1 MNRNQLTAFVIAY
14 ENRKLVRAAEKL
26 YVSQSAISQQL
37 KKLEEE
43 LDTELFVHKK
53 GEITPSEYGE
63 LFYPYAKEAL
73 AAVARGEDAIRRQ
86 KQTDRKLVIYLYSY
100 NGESAISQATRAFQ
114 EAYPEILLE
123 LRRSVAPTEFHVAE
137 HALYFA
143 NEAWTLGRNL
153 HFVPLYRAHYIC
165 VMRKQDAPADC
176 TGLYPKD
183 ILHMINYFPPG
194 RNGRRAPLLEEIQ
207 AMLPKEN
214 LRFSPDLPTSLL
226 NISVSGGV
234 CICPDYLSYSQ
245 GLVGIPYCP
254 EHSFGVGLAYVG
266 TPTANM
272 EKFLEYVKAWLSH
285 NWLDR

>member
-63 LFYPYAKEAL
+63 LFYPYAKEAI

-86 KQTDRKLVIYLYSY
+86 KQADRKLVIYLYSY

-123 LRRSVAPTEFHVAE
+123 LRRSVAPTEFRVAE

-183 ILHMINYFPPG
+183 ILHMVNYFPPG